1 MDETK
6 PEMNWIEAQELLGR
20 WNDMTEAI
28 VGLFE
33 RNHSDKLDE
42 IVELVNHINESTNEL
57 LR

>member
-33 RNHSDKLDE
+33 RKSQRQ
-42 IVELVNHINESTNEL
+42 T
-57 LR
+57 